1 MYKKTCQE
9 KRLFLRKSLTQLVT
23 RDTISLDDISLN
35 DIKGQDILEDTL
47 TDSTYLIL
55 LALLEP
61 QHGYAIMKEV
71 NSLTNGQVDIGPASM
86 YTILKKLQKSELIT
100 LEESS
105 ERKKIY
111 LITEKGL
118 ENLKRDIKRRK
129 LLYQAGNR
137 LLAEKGRN
145 E

>member
-1 MYKKTCQE
+1 MT
-9 KRLFLRKSLTQLVT
+9 RLLTH
-23 RDTISLDDISLN
+23 DTISLDDISPT

-55 LALLEP
+55 LALLKP

-86 YTILKKLQKSELIT
+86 YTILKKLQKNELIT
-100 LEESS
+100 LEESN
-105 ERKKIY
+105 ERKKTY

-118 ENLKRDIKRRK
+118 ENLKQDIKRRK

>member
-1 MYKKTCQE
+1 M
-9 KRLFLRKSLTQLVT
+9 
-23 RDTISLDDISLN
+23 
-35 DIKGQDILEDTL
+35 EDTL

-71 NSLTNGQVDIGPASM
+71 NEVTNGQVDIGPASM

-100 LEESS
+100 LEESN
-105 ERKKIY
+105 ERKKTY
-111 LITEKGL
+111 LITDKGL
-118 ENLKRDIKRRK
+118 AILELDIERRK

-137 LLAEKGRN
+137 LLAEKRRKKGS
-145 E
+145 

>member
-1 MYKKTCQE
+1 M
-9 KRLFLRKSLTQLVT
+9 
-23 RDTISLDDISLN
+23 
-35 DIKGQDILEDTL
+35 EDTL

-71 NSLTNGQVDIGPASM
+71 NVVTNGQVDIGPASM

-100 LEESS
+100 LEESN
-105 ERKKIY
+105 ERKKTY
-111 LITEKGL
+111 LITDKGL
-118 ENLKRDIKRRK
+118 AILELDIERRK

-137 LLAEKGRN
+137 LLAEKRKKKGS
-145 E
+145 